1 MPRSALS
8 PAPMAESLLSGGL
21 YGDILAD
28 EQAEQAAHQQQQA
41 RKRKQDELD
50 DDASSSGGGL
60 GAAAALGGAGSF
72 GRACYYCAVCAETV
86 ATTRQE
92 HERTTAHRFSLFEG
106 DSHPDKATQAAA
118 EPSAVRARAA
128 QADAATERQREAEH
142 QKVQRQSKGFKM
154 LKAAGW
160 KEGEGLG
167 VRGDGVVLPVPTRL
181 VKGRPGLERHLAQ
194 PARITHKVALPRSI
208 RAANKAAAAAAGGE
222 TAPLP
227 GTRGE
232 RRAAKNQ
239 AEADAKRHEAR
250 MREALFLGGADHN
263 PDGNTGP
270 LWRNQG

>member
-1 MPRSALS
+1 
-8 PAPMAESLLSGGL
+8 MADGGGL
-21 YGDILAD
+21 YGDILEDEQDEPA
-28 EQAEQAAHQQQQA
+28 EQAEQRVQAQA
-41 RKRKQDELD
+41 RKRKQAELD
-50 DDASSSGGGL
+50 AASSGGLGTGSGS
-60 GAAAALGGAGSF
+60 GAAAYAPA
-72 GRACYYCAVCAETV
+72 AYYCAVCAETV
-86 ATTRQE
+86 AVGTTRQE
-92 HERTTAHRFSLFEG
+92 HERTTSHRFSLFEA

-118 EPSAVRARAA
+118 EPSAVRARAQ
-128 QADAATERQREAEH
+128 QADHALEKQREAEH
-142 QKVQRQSKGFKM
+142 AKTQRQSKGFKM

-167 VRGDGVVLPVPTRL
+167 VRGDGVTHPVATRL

-194 PARITHKVALPRSI
+194 PARITHKVALPRST
-208 RAANKAAAAAAGGE
+208 REANKAAAAAAGGE
-222 TAPLP
+222 TVPLP

-239 AEADAKRHEAR
+239 AEADAKQHDAR